1 MEPLAQVLANLG
13 VTRGM
18 VVCGGDGLDEATL
31 TGPTHVCEI
40 RYGKITAYDMTPEE
54 LGLTVCNLEELIGG
68 TPEENAQITR
78 NILSGSL
85 KGPKRDVVVLNA
97 AISLYLGIDDCTVRD
112 CVKTAQDMIDS
123 GAAMAKMEEFIQAT
137 KKAAGEVK
145 AS

>member
-1 MEPLAQVLANLG
+1 MYKRQ
-13 VTRGM
+13 
-18 VVCGGDGLDEATL
+18 
-31 TGPTHVCEI
+31 
-40 RYGKITAYDMTPEE
+40 E

-112 CVKTAQDMIDS
+112 CVKTCLLYTSNVGKYETCMC
-123 GAAMAKMEEFIQAT
+123 IQCIM
-137 KKAAGEVK
+137 
-145 AS
+145 

>member
-1 MEPLAQVLANLG
+1 
-13 VTRGM
+13 
-18 VVCGGDGLDEATL
+18 
-31 TGPTHVCEI
+31 
-40 RYGKITAYDMTPEE
+40 MTPEE

-85 KGPKRDVVVLNA
+85 KGPKRDVGVLNA

-112 CVKTAQDMIDS
+112 CIKTAQDIIDS